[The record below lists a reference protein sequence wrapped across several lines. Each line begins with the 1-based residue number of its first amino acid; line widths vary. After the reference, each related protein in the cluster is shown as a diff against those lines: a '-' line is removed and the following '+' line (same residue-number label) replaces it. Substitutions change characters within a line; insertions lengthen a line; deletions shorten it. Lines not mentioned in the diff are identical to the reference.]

1 MKTKKAMAKSVDGEN
16 ILYHILQSRLFKH
29 SMLSIR
35 QIT

>member
-1 MKTKKAMAKSVDGEN
+1 MAKSVDGEN
-16 ILYHILQSRLFKH
+16 ILYIFSKSRLFKH